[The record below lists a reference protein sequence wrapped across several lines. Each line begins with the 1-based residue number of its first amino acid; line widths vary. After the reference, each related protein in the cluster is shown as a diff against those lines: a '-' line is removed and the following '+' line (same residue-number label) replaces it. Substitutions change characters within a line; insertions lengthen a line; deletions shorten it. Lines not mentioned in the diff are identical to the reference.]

1 MEEIRKFHNQVKRNL
16 IQSCVNPGDHVL
28 DVGCGCG
35 GDIHKWKQLSV
46 HIDMCDPEY
55 DSIEE
60 AKRRNGTWDKSKFFV
75 GDITVCPE
83 RLYNVV
89 CYNFSIQ
96 YIFKTRELFEKST
109 KEISKR
115 IKPRGL
121 LIGCLPNSDMIL
133 MQPNFKDNLGNF
145 MVRKESS
152 GNGTFGEKLYVHL
165 ADTPFY
171 KDGPK
176 SEPIAYKDNFVLA
189 MNKHGLELISW
200 QPFYAFSELSK
211 MYTCFI
217 FQRI

>member
-16 IQSCVNPGDHVL
+16 IQRCVNPGDHVL

-46 HIDMCDPEY
+46 HVDMCDPEY
-55 DSIEE
+55 SSIEE
-60 AKRRNGTWDKSKFFV
+60 AKHRNGAWDKSNFFV
-75 GDITVCPE
+75 GDITDCPNK
-83 RLYNVV
+83 LYNVI

-96 YIFKTRELFEKST
+96 YIFKTREFFEKST
-109 KEISKR
+109 REITKR
-115 IKPRGL
+115 LQPGGL

-133 MQPNFKDNLGNF
+133 MRPNFKDNLGNF
-145 MVRKESS
+145 MVRKDSS

-171 KDGPK
+171 RGGPK
-176 SEPIAYKDNFVLA
+176 TEPIAYKDLLVGELRRY
-189 MNKHGLELISW
+189 GLELMSW
-200 QPFYAFSELSK
+200 EPFHPFSELST